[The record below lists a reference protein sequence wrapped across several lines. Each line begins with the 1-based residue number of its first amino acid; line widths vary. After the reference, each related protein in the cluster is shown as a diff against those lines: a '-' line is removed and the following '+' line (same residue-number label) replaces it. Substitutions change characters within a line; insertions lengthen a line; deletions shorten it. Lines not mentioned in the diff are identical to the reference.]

1 MSASSTRPPGGR
13 AGTGRGVLVA
23 AIALGVLLVGGA
35 ALSSFLGGGA
45 DPGPSPS
52 GAAVASPTAAPV
64 GSPSPAASPGSSPAP
79 SPSPLPSP
87 SPPNEPFPLAVVVDL
102 TDRRVAITAGAIAKA
117 VEAGT
122 VVVPCGLERLEIAGA
137 QVALDDVAGTRCV
150 APESVADTVRATK
163 DGLGLLP
170 VGLVDPVV
178 KALAVEGADLFG
190 AAGARAVP
198 YPVIA
203 VAPTFAGGWTAYDP
217 DDVRTV
223 VATGGT
229 CPDRGVSLQAVVR
242 GKGWDWTLAGG
253 TARYTGVY
261 MDTRFSGPEGKGW
274 PVVKP
279 QRTGN
284 AGAVK
289 ALMTEAD
296 LTLNDFECPMIKG
309 FRQHNEGT
317 NFSIDPRVAG
327 LLARHGVDVATL
339 GSNHIGDQGRSGVVQ
354 TLDYFAEAG
363 VKTVGAGRDLDEA
376 IAPAVV
382 EVRDVR
388 FAVVGFDATGVSR
401 AATDTSAGVFSY
413 TPANVEAAMAAA
425 TAAADVVIV
434 MPQWGFPEYHAE
446 FTKGQLKQMPYLYG
460 LGADLIIGQGT
471 HWASAAQLEPGG
483 DAGYRF
489 TISSM
494 GNFLFHQHWSRQ
506 TMEGVIPELAFVGER
521 LVRIRLHPYVVV
533 DWAQPN
539 LTDPTKDGAY
549 VLDQVWEVSRL
560 P

>member
-1 MSASSTRPPGGR
+1 MHRRSARL
-13 AGTGRGVLVA
+13 VVA
-23 AIALGVLLVGGA
+23 AVVTAV
-35 ALSSFLGGGA
+35 ALSGCFA
-45 DPGPSPS
+45 TDPAPTASPTD
-52 GAAVASPTAAPV
+52 AAIASPTATAI
-64 GSPSPAASPGSSPAP
+64 PSPTPTPVP
-79 SPSPLPSP
+79 SPSPSP
-87 SPPNEPFPLAVVVDL
+87 SPPPEPFPLAIVVDL
-102 TDRRVAITAGAIAKA
+102 TDKRVTVAADELRAAI
-117 VEAGT
+117 EAGSAI
-122 VVVPCGLERLEIAGA
+122 VPCGLERLEIAGA
-137 QVALDDVAGTRCV
+137 AVAIGPEGGDGCVVPEAVA
-150 APESVADTVRATK
+150 AEVRSTEG
-163 DGLGLLP
+163 GLGLLP
-170 VGLVDPVV
+170 VGLVEPTV
-178 KALAVEGADLFG
+178 KALAVDGADLFG
-190 AAGARAVP
+190 AVAARALP
-198 YPVIA
+198 YPVTGL
-203 VAPTFAGGWTAYDP
+203 APAYPTAWTAYEP

-261 MDTRFSGPEGKGW
+261 MDTRFSGPDGRGW

-279 QRTGN
+279 KRTGN

-289 ALMTEAD
+289 ALLTEAD
-296 LTLNDFECPMIKG
+296 LTLNDFECPMVKG

-339 GSNHIGDQGRSGVVQ
+339 GSNHIGDQGRSGVTQ

-363 VKTVGAGRDLDEA
+363 IRTVGAGRDLAEA

-382 EVRDVR
+382 EVRGVT

-401 AATDTSAGVFSY
+401 AATATSAGVFSY
-413 TPANVEAAMAAA
+413 TPENVEAALAAA

-434 MPQWGFPEYHAE
+434 MPQWGFPEYHAA
-446 FTKGQLKQMPYLYG
+446 FTKTQLQQMPYLYD
-460 LGADLIIGQGT
+460 LGADVIIGQGT
-471 HWASAAQLEPGG
+471 HWASATQMEPDG
-483 DAGYRF
+483 DTGYRF

-521 LVRIRLHPYVVV
+521 LVRVRLHPYVVV

-539 LTDPTKDGAY
+539 LTDPLKDGAY